1 MRITVATLRKLA
13 DYAAEVSGGR
23 VTLGESLPGPR
34 YTDGHDTGRAF
45 EGRTA
50 TREAALFYGFA
61 AHEFAVA
68 AGTYPP
74 AWVDE
79 TLLALLDSP
88 TRVTRAGDDGLDHA
102 AALLARAT
110 LTLVAAA

>member
-1 MRITVATLRKLA
+1 MRITKDDVRELA
-13 DYAAEVSGGR
+13 DYAATVSGGR
-23 VTLGESLPGPR
+23 VTLGEIAPGPR
-34 YTDGHDTGRAF
+34 YVDGADTDRVF

-50 TREAALFYGFA
+50 TREAALFFGFA

-79 TLLALLDSP
+79 LLLELLDSP
-88 TRVTRAGDDGLDHA
+88 VRVTRAGDAGLDHA
-102 AALLARAT
+102 RALLARPV

>member
-1 MRITVATLRKLA
+1 MRITAATLRKLA
-13 DYAAEVSGGR
+13 DYAAEVSDGR
-23 VTLGESLPGPR
+23 VHLGAIAPGPR
-34 YTDGHDTGRAF
+34 YVDGDDTTRVF

-50 TREAALFYGFA
+50 TREAALYYGFA

-79 TLLALLDSP
+79 TLLELLDSP
-88 TRVTRAGDDGLDHA
+88 TGVTRAGDAGLDHA